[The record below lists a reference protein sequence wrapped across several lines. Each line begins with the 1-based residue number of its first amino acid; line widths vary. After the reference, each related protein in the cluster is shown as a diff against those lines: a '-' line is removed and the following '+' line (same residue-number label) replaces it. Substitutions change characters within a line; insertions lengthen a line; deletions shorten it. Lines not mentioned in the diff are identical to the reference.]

1 MSSEDWRPGPRLLF
15 IGDFIEGS
23 ADDKNLVLHEVLSNS
38 QSFLSIDVLWKGG
51 GGTAFRYPTVRP
63 CGFVFL
69 IIREICIFGL
79 IPAPVK
85 DILCR
90 FFRVLEWEMGYLF
103 YSRVAAFVGL

>member
-1 MSSEDWRPGPRLLF
+1 
-15 IGDFIEGS
+15 
-23 ADDKNLVLHEVLSNS
+23 
-38 QSFLSIDVLWKGG
+38 LWKGG

-69 IIREICIFGL
+69 IIMEICIFGL

-90 FFRVLEWEMGYLF
+90 SFRVLEWEMGYLL
-103 YSRVAAFVGL
+103 YSRVAAVVGL